1 MSILH
6 LCDPFGINFYLR
18 RIVLIGS
25 LVIPL
30 SSMILAVEVPG
41 PPLDNHDGT
50 AQEEQE
56 ALVDELVSAG
66 IQSNIRK
73 TFRFRVVNQR
83 GQPVPG
89 VAIVGAGEQYTKTP
103 KTAGMFFDT
112 IRIEVVTDA
121 RGEAQVG
128 PLNVARCDAQV
139 PQDRLGAQW
148 DQAAGEVFLFD
159 NTKPGGIAINAE
171 HRAEGIDY
179 VFHLRQRESAQPL
192 MHFRHSELSE
202 IPLDGTPVQW
212 TPTHFAWRGATPTTL
227 ARADGALKLDEQ
239 DFTIRFWHDPTE
251 APSVA
256 NGNYITGE
264 ARFDYNEK
272 AAWWMEITCLRGG
285 LLHVPESDTSMQL
298 APITGYNNR
307 LIIQHDPAKKLAEFK
322 QFIPVWAYWRR
333 TGNPVRY
340 GLICFEPI
348 ITALFGKPGLSAR
361 LSTKIWLNPQAND
374 PRLERPQS
382 PGLESNWE
390 RDGTDEESS
399 AMAKEPIDA
408 GAIPLIEVPALVVP
422 AAP

>member
-1 MSILH
+1 MHRSGLIRR
-6 LCDPFGINFYLR
+6 LCSVRVLVLVATLVMLTLTVAMLVESQQDPSLDNR
-18 RIVLIGS
+18 DAEEQQES
-25 LVIPL
+25 LV
-30 SSMILAVEVPG
+30 E
-41 PPLDNHDGT
+41 D
-50 AQEEQE
+50 
-56 ALVDELVSAG
+56 LVSAG

-73 TFRFRVVNQR
+73 SFRFRVVNQH

-192 MHFRHSELSE
+192 MLFRHSELSE

-212 TPTHFAWRGATPTTL
+212 TPTHFAWRVTTPTKL
-227 ARADGALKLDEQ
+227 ARAEGALKLNNQ
-239 DFTIRFWHDPTE
+239 DFTIRFWRDPLE
-251 APSVA
+251 APSTR
-256 NGNYITGE
+256 NGFDMTGKDQY
-264 ARFDYNEK
+264 DYNDK
-272 AAWWMEITCLRGG
+272 AAWWIEITCLRGG
-285 LLHVPESDTSMQL
+285 LLRVAENDPSMQL
-298 APITGYNNR
+298 APVIGYSNR
-307 LIIQHDPAKKLAEFK
+307 MIIRYDSTQNLPLFK
-322 QFIPVWAYWRR
+322 QFVPVWAYWQR
-333 TGNPVRY
+333 TGDPVRF
-340 GLICFEPI
+340 GLICFEPGI
-348 ITALFGKPGLSAR
+348 NVVYGKPDLKADLR
-361 LSTKIWLNPQAND
+361 TRIWLNPQAND
-374 PRLERPQS
+374 PRLERAES
-382 PGLESNWE
+382 AGLENSWV
-390 RDGTDEESS
+390 RAATKEEST
-399 AMAKEPIDA
+399 AMTKEPIDA